1 MIYTM
6 HKSISILTYCFL
18 ASVTLPSTAQAR
30 TTFLPDYMEEP
41 WEFEDCAGGGEDY
54 CLCQRSTN
62 PVYQLVPGSPKC
74 PSPKIFDKTCPHSD
88 DWITECY
95 CPASYNQ
102 ICTSPYRGVGLI
114 CDGKYESCCD
124 TRCSEG
130 SQSSCSYP
138 YVLDHTSS
146 TGCGETC
153 YVCRY
158 GNDCNTS
165 CSAGEE
171 ASYSGGYNDFN
182 GQACV
187 TCSTPPPPC
196 TECWC
201 DSSYCEPDPEPDTP
215 SCTECWC
222 DSSYC
227 KPDPEPDT
235 PSCTSSCS
243 SYGYY
248 SSKPSGKTCSTT
260 TVCGNRCY
268 YDCTDTTPTEPSTPT
283 MPSCT
288 DTCSSKG
295 YKSSQPS
302 GQTCSTTTV
311 CGTTC
316 YKDCK
321 PSCTDTCSSKGYKS
335 SQPSG
340 QTCSTT
346 TVCGTTCYKDCK
358 PSCTLPDCKNTV
370 SSKPSNSSY
379 TTTSCTDCSGTHTIN
394 TGWSCNS
401 GYEKSGNACV
411 EIKKTCTV
419 QKCQYTTRPSGVN
432 WICSA
437 CSGVNSDCS
446 TYSGWNCY
454 QLCDASDECAKYE
467 PRCSIMN
474 PGGCTWGIATTCKR
488 YFSDCSV
495 DTMVA
500 CCPR

>member
-1 MIYTM
+1 MVYYTYRPVAV
-6 HKSISILTYCFL
+6 LTYCFM
-18 ASVTLPSTAQAR
+18 ASVTLPLTVQAK
-30 TTFLPDYMEEP
+30 TTFLPDFEEEP
-41 WEFEDCAGGGEDY
+41 IIFPGDCEGGGEDY
-54 CLCQRSTN
+54 CLCQRSAN
-62 PVYQLVPGSPKC
+62 PKYHLSLDNPQC

-95 CPASYNQ
+95 CPATYNK
-102 ICTSPYRGVGLI
+102 ICTSPYRGIGEI
-114 CDGKYESCCD
+114 CDGKYEECCD
-124 TRCSEG
+124 TRCREG
-130 SQSSCSYP
+130 STSSCSYP
-138 YVLDHTSS
+138 YVFDHYSS

-165 CSAGEE
+165 CSADEIT
-171 ASYSGGYNDFN
+171 SPSGGYNDFN

-187 TCSTPPPPC
+187 TCSTPPPPPPC

-201 DSSYCEPDPEPDTP
+201 DSSYCGPEPEPEPEPDPE
-215 SCTECWC
+215 
-222 DSSYC
+222 
-227 KPDPEPDT
+227 EPDI
-235 PSCTSSCS
+235 PNIPVS
-243 SYGYY
+243 
-248 SSKPSGKTCSTT
+248 
-260 TVCGNRCY
+260 
-268 YDCTDTTPTEPSTPT
+268 
-283 MPSCT
+283 
-288 DTCSSKG
+288 
-295 YKSSQPS
+295 
-302 GQTCSTTTV
+302 
-311 CGTTC
+311 
-316 YKDCK
+316 
-321 PSCTDTCSSKGYKS
+321 
-335 SQPSG
+335 
-340 QTCSTT
+340 
-346 TVCGTTCYKDCK
+346 

-370 SSKPSNSSY
+370 SNKPSNSSY
-379 TTTSCTDCSGTHTIN
+379 TTTSCTDCSGSHTIN

-401 GYEKSGNACV
+401 GYEKSGNDCV

-467 PRCSIMN
+467 PRCSIMD

>member
-1 MIYTM
+1 
-6 HKSISILTYCFL
+6 
-18 ASVTLPSTAQAR
+18 
-30 TTFLPDYMEEP
+30 
-41 WEFEDCAGGGEDY
+41 
-54 CLCQRSTN
+54 N
-62 PVYQLVPGSPKC
+62 PKYHLVPGFPKC
-74 PSPKIFDKTCPHSD
+74 TKPKIYDKTCPHSD

-165 CSAGEE
+165 CSSNENAI
-171 ASYSGGYNDFN
+171 SSGGTNDFN
-182 GQACV
+182 GQTCV
-187 TCSTPPPPC
+187 TCSAKCTPLSSETGCDC
-196 TECWC
+196 TQSCSDGCGGTRTCCTACSE
-201 DSSYCEPDPEPDTP
+201 PEP
-215 SCTECWC
+215 E
-222 DSSYC
+222 
-227 KPDPEPDT
+227 
-235 PSCTSSCS
+235 
-243 SYGYY
+243 
-248 SSKPSGKTCSTT
+248 
-260 TVCGNRCY
+260 V
-268 YDCTDTTPTEPSTPT
+268 
-283 MPSCT
+283 PSCT

-316 YKDCK
+316 YYNCTPNEPST

-358 PSCTLPDCKNTV
+358 PSCTLPDCTNTV

-379 TTTSCTDCSGTHTIN
+379 TTTSCTDCSGKHTIN

-401 GYEKSGNACV
+401 GYTEQGGSCVKKCTDTCSSKGYKSSQPSGQTCSTTTVCESTCYYNCKFNDPCAGVTCSGGKTCSNGTCV
-411 EIKKTCTV
+411 CPSGTKDCGGSCKNCCSDSDCGSGYTCNNGSCEKKTEIDCSWCDIYTGV
-419 QKCQYTTRPSGVN
+419 CKSKCV
-432 WICSA
+432 SA
-437 CSGVNSDCS
+437 CKANRSFDGKVNGL
-446 TYSGWNCY
+446 T
-454 QLCDASDECAKYE
+454 CAI
-467 PRCSIMN
+467 R
-474 PGGCTWGIATTCKR
+474 
-488 YFSDCSV
+488 
-495 DTMVA
+495 
-500 CCPR
+500 

>member
-1 MIYTM
+1 MVYYTYRPVAV
-6 HKSISILTYCFL
+6 LTYCFM
-18 ASVTLPSTAQAR
+18 ASVTLPLTVQAK
-30 TTFLPDYMEEP
+30 TTFLPDFEEEP
-41 WEFEDCAGGGEDY
+41 IIFPGDCEGGGEDY
-54 CLCQRSTN
+54 CLCQRSAN
-62 PVYQLVPGSPKC
+62 PKYHLSLDNPQC

-95 CPASYNQ
+95 CPATYNK
-102 ICTSPYRGVGLI
+102 ICTSPYRGVGEI

-124 TRCSEG
+124 TRCREG
-130 SQSSCSYP
+130 TTSSCSYP
-138 YVLDHTSS
+138 YVFDHYSS

-165 CSAGEE
+165 CSADEIT
-171 ASYSGGYNDFN
+171 SPSGGYNDFN

-187 TCSTPPPPC
+187 TCSTPPPPPPC

-201 DSSYCEPDPEPDTP
+201 DSSYCGPEPEPEPEPDPE
-215 SCTECWC
+215 
-222 DSSYC
+222 
-227 KPDPEPDT
+227 EPDI
-235 PSCTSSCS
+235 PNIPVS
-243 SYGYY
+243 
-248 SSKPSGKTCSTT
+248 
-260 TVCGNRCY
+260 
-268 YDCTDTTPTEPSTPT
+268 
-283 MPSCT
+283 
-288 DTCSSKG
+288 
-295 YKSSQPS
+295 
-302 GQTCSTTTV
+302 
-311 CGTTC
+311 
-316 YKDCK
+316 
-321 PSCTDTCSSKGYKS
+321 
-335 SQPSG
+335 
-340 QTCSTT
+340 
-346 TVCGTTCYKDCK
+346 

-370 SSKPSNSSY
+370 SNKPSNSSY
-379 TTTSCTDCSGTHTIN
+379 TTTSCTDCSGSHTIN

-401 GYEKSGNACV
+401 GYEKSGNDCV

-467 PRCSIMN
+467 PRCSIMD

>member
-1 MIYTM
+1 MTYYA
-6 HKSISILTYCFL
+6 HKPVAVLTYCFM
-18 ASVTLPSTAQAR
+18 ASVTLPLTVQAK
-30 TTFLPDYMEEP
+30 TTFLPDFEEEP
-41 WEFEDCAGGGEDY
+41 MIFPGDCEGGGEDY
-54 CLCQRSTN
+54 CLCQRSAN
-62 PVYQLVPGSPKC
+62 PKYHLSLDNPQC

-95 CPASYNQ
+95 CPATYNK
-102 ICTSPYRGVGLI
+102 ICTSPYRGVGEI
-114 CDGKYESCCD
+114 CDGKYEECCD
-124 TRCSEG
+124 TRCREG
-130 SQSSCSYP
+130 TTSSCSYP
-138 YVLDHTSS
+138 YVFDHYSS

-165 CSAGEE
+165 CSADEIT
-171 ASYSGGYNDFN
+171 SPSGGYNDFN

-187 TCSTPPPPC
+187 TCSTPPPPPPC

-201 DSSYCEPDPEPDTP
+201 DSSYCGPEPEPEPEPDPE
-215 SCTECWC
+215 
-222 DSSYC
+222 
-227 KPDPEPDT
+227 EPDI
-235 PSCTSSCS
+235 PNIPVS
-243 SYGYY
+243 
-248 SSKPSGKTCSTT
+248 
-260 TVCGNRCY
+260 
-268 YDCTDTTPTEPSTPT
+268 
-283 MPSCT
+283 
-288 DTCSSKG
+288 
-295 YKSSQPS
+295 
-302 GQTCSTTTV
+302 
-311 CGTTC
+311 
-316 YKDCK
+316 
-321 PSCTDTCSSKGYKS
+321 
-335 SQPSG
+335 
-340 QTCSTT
+340 
-346 TVCGTTCYKDCK
+346 

-370 SSKPSNSSY
+370 SNKPSNSSY
-379 TTTSCTDCSGTHTIN
+379 TTTSCTDCSGSHTIN

-401 GYEKSGNACV
+401 GYEKSGNDCV

-467 PRCSIMN
+467 PRCSIMD

>member
-1 MIYTM
+1 MTYYA
-6 HKSISILTYCFL
+6 HKPVAVLTYCFM
-18 ASVTLPSTAQAR
+18 ASVTLPLTVQAK
-30 TTFLPDYMEEP
+30 TTFLPDFEEEP
-41 WEFEDCAGGGEDY
+41 IIFPGDCEGGGEDY
-54 CLCQRSTN
+54 CLCQRSAN
-62 PVYQLVPGSPKC
+62 PKYHLSLDNPQC

-95 CPASYNQ
+95 CPATYNK
-102 ICTSPYRGVGLI
+102 ICTSPYRGVGEI
-114 CDGKYESCCD
+114 CDGKYEECCD
-124 TRCSEG
+124 TRCREG
-130 SQSSCSYP
+130 TTVGCSYP
-138 YVLDHTSS
+138 YVTDYTSS

-165 CSAGEE
+165 CSADEIT
-171 ASYSGGYNDFN
+171 SPSGGYNDFN

-187 TCSTPPPPC
+187 TCSTPPPPPPC

-201 DSSYCEPDPEPDTP
+201 DSSYCGPEPEPEPEPDPE
-215 SCTECWC
+215 
-222 DSSYC
+222 
-227 KPDPEPDT
+227 EPDI
-235 PSCTSSCS
+235 PNIPVS
-243 SYGYY
+243 
-248 SSKPSGKTCSTT
+248 
-260 TVCGNRCY
+260 
-268 YDCTDTTPTEPSTPT
+268 
-283 MPSCT
+283 
-288 DTCSSKG
+288 
-295 YKSSQPS
+295 
-302 GQTCSTTTV
+302 
-311 CGTTC
+311 
-316 YKDCK
+316 
-321 PSCTDTCSSKGYKS
+321 
-335 SQPSG
+335 
-340 QTCSTT
+340 
-346 TVCGTTCYKDCK
+346 

-370 SSKPSNSSY
+370 SNKPSNSSY
-379 TTTSCTDCSGTHTIN
+379 TTTSCTDCSGSHTIN

-401 GYEKSGNACV
+401 GYEKSGNDCV

-467 PRCSIMN
+467 PRCSIMD

>member
-1 MIYTM
+1 MTYYA
-6 HKSISILTYCFL
+6 HKPVAVLTYCFM
-18 ASVTLPSTAQAR
+18 ASVTLPLTVQAK
-30 TTFLPDYMEEP
+30 TTFLPDFEEEP
-41 WEFEDCAGGGEDY
+41 IIFPGDCEGGGEDY
-54 CLCQRSTN
+54 CLCQRSAN
-62 PVYQLVPGSPKC
+62 PKYHLSLDNPQC

-95 CPASYNQ
+95 CPATYNK
-102 ICTSPYRGVGLI
+102 ICTSPYRGVGEI
-114 CDGKYESCCD
+114 CDGKYEECCD
-124 TRCSEG
+124 TRCREG
-130 SQSSCSYP
+130 STSSCSYP
-138 YVLDHTSS
+138 YVFDHYSS

-165 CSAGEE
+165 CSADEIT
-171 ASYSGGYNDFN
+171 SPSGGYNDFN

-187 TCSTPPPPC
+187 TCSTPPPPPPC

-201 DSSYCEPDPEPDTP
+201 DSSYCGPEPEPEPEPDPE
-215 SCTECWC
+215 
-222 DSSYC
+222 
-227 KPDPEPDT
+227 EPDI
-235 PSCTSSCS
+235 PNIPVS
-243 SYGYY
+243 
-248 SSKPSGKTCSTT
+248 
-260 TVCGNRCY
+260 
-268 YDCTDTTPTEPSTPT
+268 
-283 MPSCT
+283 
-288 DTCSSKG
+288 
-295 YKSSQPS
+295 
-302 GQTCSTTTV
+302 
-311 CGTTC
+311 
-316 YKDCK
+316 
-321 PSCTDTCSSKGYKS
+321 
-335 SQPSG
+335 
-340 QTCSTT
+340 
-346 TVCGTTCYKDCK
+346 

-370 SSKPSNSSY
+370 SNKPSNSSY
-379 TTTSCTDCSGTHTIN
+379 TTTSCTDCSGSHTIN

-401 GYEKSGNACV
+401 GYEKSGNDCV

-467 PRCSIMN
+467 PRCSIMD